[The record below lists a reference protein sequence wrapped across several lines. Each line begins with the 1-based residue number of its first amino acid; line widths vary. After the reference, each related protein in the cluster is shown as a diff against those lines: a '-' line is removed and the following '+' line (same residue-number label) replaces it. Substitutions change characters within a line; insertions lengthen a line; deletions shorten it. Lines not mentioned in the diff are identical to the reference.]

1 MGQLINIADIKAL
14 YPNEWV
20 LLGNPIMDD
29 SKIDVLSGIPLF
41 HSKDKKEVCYI
52 GRDKTSNFDKITL
65 IYTGTFRPTRKITGI
80 FNRIFKMTYKF
91 KREPESGLIVVNIE
105 IDNKYELKMILDTGA
120 TNTTI
125 DSNALYLLGH
135 DLKDNIGTVELIET
149 ANGII
154 ETEVFE
160 IDTFASLGLTKE
172 KFQIQV
178 YDFLAHGIFS
188 DYNGLLGLDFLE
200 GTKFCIDTREN
211 TITLS

>member
-1 MGQLINIADIKAL
+1 M
-14 YPNEWV
+14 
-20 LLGNPIMDD
+20 
-29 SKIDVLSGIPLF
+29 
-41 HSKDKKEVCYI
+41 
-52 GRDKTSNFDKITL
+52 
-65 IYTGTFRPTRKITGI
+65 TF
-80 FNRIFKMTYKF
+80 KF
-91 KREPESGLIVVNIE
+91 KREPESGLILVNVE

-135 DLKDNIGTVELIET
+135 DLKDNIGTVEIET

-160 IDTFASLGLTKE
+160 IDCFTSLGMTKN

-188 DYNGLLGLDFLE
+188 DYNGLLGLDFFE
-200 GTKFCIDTREN
+200 GMKFCIDTKEN
-211 TITLS
+211 IISLS

>member
-1 MGQLINIADIKAL
+1 
-14 YPNEWV
+14 
-20 LLGNPIMDD
+20 
-29 SKIDVLSGIPLF
+29 
-41 HSKDKKEVCYI
+41 
-52 GRDKTSNFDKITL
+52 
-65 IYTGTFRPTRKITGI
+65 
-80 FNRIFKMTYKF
+80 MTCNF
-91 KREPESGLIVVNIE
+91 KREPESGLIQVNVE
-105 IDNKYELKMILDTGA
+105 VDNKFELKMILDTGA

-135 DLKDNIGTVELIET
+135 DLKDSIGSVEIET

-160 IDTFASLGLTKE
+160 IDSFASLGLIKE

-200 GTKFCIDTREN
+200 GTKFCIDTKEN
-211 TITLS
+211 VISLS

>member
-1 MGQLINIADIKAL
+1 
-14 YPNEWV
+14 
-20 LLGNPIMDD
+20 
-29 SKIDVLSGIPLF
+29 
-41 HSKDKKEVCYI
+41 
-52 GRDKTSNFDKITL
+52 
-65 IYTGTFRPTRKITGI
+65 
-80 FNRIFKMTYKF
+80 MTYKF
-91 KREPESGLIVVNIE
+91 KREPESGLILVNVE

-135 DLKDNIGTVELIET
+135 HLKDNIGTVKIET

-154 ETEVFE
+154 ETEIFE
-160 IDTFASLGLTKE
+160 LERFSSLGLTKE

-200 GTKFCIDTREN
+200 GIIFCVDMRNN